1 VFAGLIKQAK
11 RAATGLVLKYVARAS
26 IALPFVIALRFALA
40 TILVLL
46 VQRFGHAFGYWLM
59 AGGLSLIGVVATIA
73 VSVKQQ
79 EDCGEKG

>member
-1 VFAGLIKQAK
+1 
-11 RAATGLVLKYVARAS
+11 
-26 IALPFVIALRFALA
+26 
-40 TILVLL
+40 VLL

-79 EDCGEKG
+79 QEVCSPR